1 MESIISTPL
10 SAAPPPYHGLNWIK
24 IYDGRNRVAI
34 SYELANLPDMSNLI
48 GKYVVF
54 AWLSGYSNTIQITG
68 GEVRRGYFMQN
79 IVSETQASERI
90 YFEQNESDLSWTLY
104 FYGDIGPQ
112 YVYYAVLDLPE

>member
-1 MESIISTPL
+1 MGKTFIMKQTPI
-10 SAAPPPYHGLNWIK
+10 AGGLNWIK
-24 IYDGRNRVAI
+24 IYDGRNRAAI
-34 SYELANLPDMSNLI
+34 SYELASLPDMSDLI

-79 IVSETQASERI
+79 IVSETQSSERI
-90 YFEQNESDLSWTLY
+90 YFEQNESNLSWTLY
-104 FYGDIGPQ
+104 FYGDIGPE